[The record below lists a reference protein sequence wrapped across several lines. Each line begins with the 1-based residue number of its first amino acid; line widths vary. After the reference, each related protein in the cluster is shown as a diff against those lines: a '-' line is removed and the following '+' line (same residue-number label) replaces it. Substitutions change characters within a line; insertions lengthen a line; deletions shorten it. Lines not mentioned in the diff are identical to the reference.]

1 VCRRPIP
8 NHHSPLGSSSSPP
21 ILPTARLGSH
31 ASLRRSTSSLLEEG
45 NSIKDVAR
53 SLPSRWRHRLQTP
66 LRRWC
71 DVTLDLSSLSA
82 HVSLRSSRSMSCP
95 CLDCEGRRQGMELPL
110 HQGPIAF
117 WRVVRAESREM
128 SFVHAFLHGCGK
140 FPSCRI
146 EKSSTLH
153 KMYRPA
159 GTSALRVA
167 FEGTCHFFLSC
178 HRDTLNSSISDRY
191 TVPSNARCRSAGV
204 ES

>member
-1 VCRRPIP
+1 
-8 NHHSPLGSSSSPP
+8 
-21 ILPTARLGSH
+21 
-31 ASLRRSTSSLLEEG
+31 
-45 NSIKDVAR
+45 
-53 SLPSRWRHRLQTP
+53 
-66 LRRWC
+66 
-71 DVTLDLSSLSA
+71 
-82 HVSLRSSRSMSCP
+82 
-95 CLDCEGRRQGMELPL
+95 MELPV

-167 FEGTCHFFLSC
+167 IEGTCHFFLSC
-178 HRDTLNSSISDRY
+178 HRDTLNSSIVNIRPLHCAIKCPMSLCGGGELNLSIMSLITSAQRLVYLSQRDDGVVKHGRDAEGLQ
-191 TVPSNARCRSAGV
+191 VLRESN
-204 ES
+204 